1 MLNLSSSN
9 YTKVLNIN
17 GAEFSV
23 NFSKDCVIKEIL
35 DLQEVS
41 QGKNILDMKDRFISS
56 LRVFLG
62 NDCIEKIY
70 GSDEPQAKTLQ
81 DCINYII
88 KEWSLLS
95 VQGYGENFKEL
106 NTEVSK
112 YERLSK
118 LS

>member
-9 YTKVLNIN
+9 YTKILNIN

-23 NFSKDCVIKEIL
+23 NFSKDSVVKEIL

-41 QGKNILDMKDRFISS
+41 KGKNIFDMKDRFIGS
-56 LRVFLG
+56 LKVFLG
-62 NDCIEKIY
+62 DDCIQKIY
-70 GSDEPQAKTLQ
+70 RMDEPQAKTLQ

-88 KEWSLLS
+88 KEWSLFS
-95 VQGYGENFKEL
+95 VQGYGENFKAL
-106 NTEVSK
+106 NNEVAK

-118 LS
+118 LN